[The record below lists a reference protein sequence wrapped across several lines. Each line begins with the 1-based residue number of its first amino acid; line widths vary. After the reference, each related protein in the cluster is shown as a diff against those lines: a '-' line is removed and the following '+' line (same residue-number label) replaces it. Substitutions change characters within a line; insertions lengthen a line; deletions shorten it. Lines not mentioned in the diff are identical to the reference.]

1 MTRYGYLGPE
11 GTFSEAALLSCLPEP
26 DAELVPYATVPA
38 ALAAA
43 RAGEVD
49 GALVP
54 LENSVEGSVVPDPR
68 RARDRHARWS

>member
-1 MTRYGYLGPE
+1 MR
-11 GTFSEAALLSCLPEP
+11 P
-26 DAELVPYATVPA
+26 DREAELVPYATVPA

-54 LENSVEGSVVPDPR
+54 LENSVEGSVSQTLDELASGSPLVVLR
-68 RARDRHARWS
+68 EAHVSR